1 MKRKVKNYLLKRLSK
16 EKALHMTLIDP
27 EKTNRIEA
35 ERIAKEAI
43 RAGTSAIMVGGSIGV
58 SERMVDEVI
67 RGIKKITKN
76 IPVILFPGNP
86 SALSKYADAIWFLSV
101 LNSQNPYFIIGAQ
114 MQGAPIVKKYNLE
127 VLSLAYLILGEG
139 GVVSY
144 VSQTRPLPLEKPEI
158 IVSYALAAQ
167 YIGFNFVYLEGGSGG
182 KPVSSTIVRYV
193 KSFIEIPLIVG
204 GGIKTYDKAKELVS
218 AGADILVTGTIVE
231 ESNDIYSSLL
241 EIIKGI
247 KDGALLKENTGLN
260 TKET

>member
-1 MKRKVKNYLLKRLSK
+1 VKKKVKRYLLRRLSK

-27 EKTNRIEA
+27 EKTSREEARKICIEA
-35 ERIAKEAI
+35 V

-67 RGIKKITKN
+67 RSIKKGKRD

-86 SALSKYADAIWFLSV
+86 SALSKYADAVWFLSV

-158 IVSYALAAQ
+158 VASYALAAE
-167 YIGFNFVYLEGGSGG
+167 YIGFNFVYLEGGSGS
-182 KPVSSTIVRYV
+182 KPVSSNIVRCV
-193 KSFIEIPLIVG
+193 KNTISIPLIVG
-204 GGIKTYDKAKELVS
+204 GGIKTYEKAKEIVG
-218 AGADILVTGTIVE
+218 AGADIIVTGTVVE
-231 ESNDIYSSLL
+231 EADDIYSSLYN
-241 EIIKGI
+241 IIKGMR
-247 KDGALLKENTGLN
+247 DGAALRDSSI
-260 TKET
+260 